1 MIGDLQRTKIILNQS
16 SDNSLIPG
24 SIPTSSRPR
33 PSSRPRTGDP
43 SPPSLFACLFE
54 IILWQSRKHLCAPFS
69 VLTFLQ
75 ILAPRASRT
84 WPSCT
89 PRGRPSPP
97 SRRATRSSGRV
108 SDWRWAGCWRSWAPG
123 GAVRWRAAGSSAREL
138 GRRQPLLLRL
148 GEVQVEQLALEL
160 E

>member
-43 SPPSLFACLFE
+43 SPPSLFACLFG

-97 SRRATRSSGRV
+97 SRRATR
-108 SDWRWAGCWRSWAPG
+108 
-123 GAVRWRAAGSSAREL
+123 
-138 GRRQPLLLRL
+138 
-148 GEVQVEQLALEL
+148 VQVEFCTGDGRGGGEAGHLEL
-160 E
+160 ASAASQRERED